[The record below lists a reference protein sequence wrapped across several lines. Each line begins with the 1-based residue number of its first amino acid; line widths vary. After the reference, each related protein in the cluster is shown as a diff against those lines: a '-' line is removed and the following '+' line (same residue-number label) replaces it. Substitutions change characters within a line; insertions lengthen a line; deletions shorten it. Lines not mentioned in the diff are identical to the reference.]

1 MSRTIRSRR
10 QFLAGA
16 ALCAATRAIRLEA
29 FPFAMPLGV
38 QGFDIQSLEFKDMD
52 ATWKQLAG
60 FGYQFIDF
68 MSTTSGRGVPPN
80 IAAMSGKQLRVS
92 LGAAGLSAPNAF
104 FTLAEFRD
112 AYDKTLEYAKG
123 LGVKNAV
130 VTPIPPTATADDWKR
145 VADELNRMGE
155 KTARDGILL
164 GYHNHAAEF
173 RDLDSGAAAGSTTAW
188 DIMISGTEAKNVQFQ
203 IDMGNLAQ
211 AGKDPLTYVTKYP
224 DRYFSIHVKDIA
236 DGKLGLALG
245 EGTLPIPKILAAA
258 KACRSL
264 QNYVVE
270 TGARGDVVM
279 EKLRLSQ
286 IYLRDLKI

>member
-1 MSRTIRSRR
+1 MSHIYSRR
-10 QFLAGA
+10 QFVALAA
-16 ALCAATRAIRLEA
+16 AGVCASGLEA
-29 FPFAMPLGV
+29 FPFSLPLGV

-52 ATWKQLAG
+52 GTWKQLAG
-60 FGYQFIDF
+60 YGYQFIDF

-80 IAAMSGKQLRVS
+80 IAAMSGKQLRES

-112 AYDKTLEYAKG
+112 AYDKTLGYVKG

-155 KTARDGILL
+155 KTSRDGVLL

-173 RDLDSGAAAGSTTAW
+173 KDLEGGTTAW
-188 DIMISGTEAKNVQFQ
+188 DIMIAGTDAKNVQFQ

-224 DRYFSIHVKDIA
+224 NRYFSIHVKDIA

-245 EGTLPIPKILAAA
+245 EGTLDIPKILTAA
-258 KACRSL
+258 KACHNL

-279 EKLRLSQ
+279 EKLRLSE